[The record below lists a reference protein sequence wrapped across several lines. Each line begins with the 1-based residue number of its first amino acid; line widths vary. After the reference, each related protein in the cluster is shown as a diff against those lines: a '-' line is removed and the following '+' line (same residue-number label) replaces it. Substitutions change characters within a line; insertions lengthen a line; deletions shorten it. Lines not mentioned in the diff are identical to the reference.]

1 MTTRPV
7 DKVLAAVDAGLDQ
20 SLDRLFALLRIPS
33 ISTDSAYAKDCAAAA
48 DWLVSDLKSLGF
60 EASARA
66 TGAALSS
73 MLIYLVMAAVLFV
86 KPEGLLPAK
95 GRS

>member
-33 ISTDSAYAKDCAAAA
+33 I
-48 DWLVSDLKSLGF
+48 
-60 EASARA
+60 
-66 TGAALSS
+66 
-73 MLIYLVMAAVLFV
+73 
-86 KPEGLLPAK
+86 
-95 GRS
+95 